1 MINKSHKRYNNKTL
15 LSQKGTLMKSLKLI
29 FISTLLITSNLY
41 SSEKIQPS
49 FDCSKAKTRVE
60 KLVCSDEDISRV
72 DRDMQKA
79 YDLMMGKYDLAY
91 MNEEAK
97 EEIKPY
103 LEKLKQSQIDWVKY
117 RDKYCNT
124 KKDEK
129 EFNSCVFSR
138 YVNRIQSIVPR
149 YDWRIGFSI
158 NDKNSTNDLCY
169 NYFTQKFW
177 MDSPKP
183 VNKDNPPYGEDKEF
197 YEKFL
202 IDALDEDVAKRELN
216 TTKNYYYTKL
226 DFAPVGS
233 FIMCVGIGGEEKD
246 IYDLRSKTYKPYCRQ
261 SSLQFSD
268 FLDGEYIRPGKKPES
283 GLKFKEVEETKEEF
297 KKRGLDY
304 FVKENYAD
312 FATEVYKKTIKNDIG
327 GFSNRIY
334 ATDKS
339 YDANILSD
347 GIVRILYASNLHG
360 KERKDKFGEYIDSS
374 NFPNVLT
381 FMVAD
386 KFFFRVYAAEGS
398 GNRLVCRMPIQSRF
412 KDRNDTKL
420 IREYLN
426 QFKEF

>member
-1 MINKSHKRYNNKTL
+1 MINKSHKRYNNKIL

-138 YVNRIQSIVPR
+138 YVYRIESIVPS
-149 YDWRIGFSI
+149 YDWRTGFSI

-202 IDALDEDVAKRELN
+202 INALDDDVAKRELN
-216 TTKNYYYTKL
+216 TTKNYYYTQL
-226 DFAPVGS
+226 DGAPVGS
-233 FIMCVGIGGEEKD
+233 NIMCVGIGGEEKE
-246 IYDLRSKTYKPYCRQ
+246 IYDLRSKTYKPYCTN
-261 SSLQFSD
+261 SSMQFED
-268 FLDGEYIRPGKKPES
+268 FLNGEYIKPGKKPES

-304 FVKENYAD
+304 EKDDNFS
-312 FATEVYKKTIKNDIG
+312 TEVYKKVMKNG
-327 GFSNRIY
+327 FGRFSNAIY
-334 ATDKS
+334 NTNDKS

-347 GIVRILYASNLHG
+347 GMVRILYASNLEWEKS
-360 KERKDKFGEYIDSS
+360 KEKFGVYKYSNGYSDSPA
-374 NFPNVLT
+374 FI
-381 FMVAD
+381 VAD
-386 KFFFRVYAAEGS
+386 KFFFRVYMS
-398 GNRLVCRMPIQSRF
+398 KYGNYLVCRMPIQSRF

>member
-1 MINKSHKRYNNKTL
+1 
-15 LSQKGTLMKSLKLI
+15 MKK
-29 FISTLLITSNLY
+29 FIVISILLITSNLY

-60 KLVCSDEDISRV
+60 KLICSDEDISRV

-103 LEKLKQSQIDWVKY
+103 LKKLKQSQIDWVKD
-117 RDKYCNT
+117 RDACSS
-124 KKDEK
+124 KKDKK
-129 EFNSCVFSR
+129 EFRSCVFSR
-138 YVNRIQSIVPR
+138 YINRIESIVPS
-149 YDWRIGFSI
+149 YDWRTGFSI

-202 IDALDEDVAKRELN
+202 IDALDDDVAKRELN
-216 TTKNYYYTKL
+216 TTKNYYYTQL
-226 DFAPVGS
+226 DGAPVGS
-233 FIMCVGIGGEEKD
+233 NIMCVGIGGEEKE
-246 IYDLRSKTYKPYCRQ
+246 IYDLRSKTYKPYCTN
-261 SSLQFSD
+261 SSMQFED
-268 FLDGEYIRPGKKPES
+268 FLNGEYIKPGKKPES

-304 FVKENYAD
+304 EKDDNFS
-312 FATEVYKKTIKNDIG
+312 TEVYKKVMKNG
-327 GFSNRIY
+327 FGRFSNAIY
-334 ATDKS
+334 NTNDKS

-347 GIVRILYASNLHG
+347 GMVRILYASNLEWEKS
-360 KERKDKFGEYIDSS
+360 KEKFGVYKYSNGYSDSPA
-374 NFPNVLT
+374 FI
-381 FMVAD
+381 VAD
-386 KFFFRVYAAEGS
+386 KFFFRVYMS
-398 GNRLVCRMPIQSRF
+398 KYGNYLVCRMPIQSRF

-420 IREYLN
+420 IREYLD

>member
-1 MINKSHKRYNNKTL
+1 
-15 LSQKGTLMKSLKLI
+15 MKNLKLI
-29 FISTLLITSNLY
+29 FISALLITSNLY
-41 SSEKIQPS
+41 SNDRIQPS

-60 KLVCSDEDISRV
+60 KLVCSDEVLSIL

-103 LEKLKQSQIDWVKY
+103 LEKLKQSQIDWVKD
-117 RDKYCNT
+117 RDACSS
-124 KKDEK
+124 KKDKK
-129 EFNSCVFSR
+129 EFRSCVFSR
-138 YVNRIQSIVPR
+138 YINRIQSIVPS
-149 YDWRIGFSI
+149 YDWRTGFSI

-202 IDALDEDVAKRELN
+202 IDALDDVAKRELN

-233 FIMCVGIGGEEKD
+233 FIMCVGIGGEGKD
-246 IYDLRSKTYKPYCRQ
+246 IYDLRSKTYKPYCTN
-261 SSLQFSD
+261 SSMRFDD
-268 FLDGEYIRPGKKPES
+268 FLYGYSTIDSKNP
-283 GLKFKEVEETKEEF
+283 KFKEVEETKAEF

-304 FVKENYAD
+304 EKDDNFP
-312 FATEVYKKTIKNDIG
+312 TEVYKKAIKSG
-327 GFSNRIY
+327 RSSFSNKIY
-334 ATDKS
+334 STIEY

-347 GIVRILYASNLHG
+347 GMVRILYASNSG
-360 KERKDKFGEYIDSS
+360 AEVKDKFGEYIDTNNYSTTPS
-374 NFPNVLT
+374 LII
-381 FMVAD
+381 AD
-386 KFFFRVYAAEGS
+386 KFFFRVFAGKYA
-398 GNRLVCRMPIQSRF
+398 NNLICRMPIQSRF

-420 IREYLN
+420 IREYLD

>member
-1 MINKSHKRYNNKTL
+1 
-15 LSQKGTLMKSLKLI
+15 MKNLKLI

-103 LEKLKQSQIDWVKY
+103 LKKLKQSQIDWVKY

-138 YVNRIQSIVPR
+138 YVNRIQSIVPS
-149 YDWRIGFSI
+149 YDWRTGFSI

-183 VNKDNPPYGEDKEF
+183 VNKDNPSYGEDKEF

-246 IYDLRSKTYKPYCRQ
+246 IYDLRSKIYKPYCTN
-261 SSLQFSD
+261 SSMRFDD
-268 FLDGEYIRPGKKPES
+268 FLYGYSTIDSKNP
-283 GLKFKEVEETKEEF
+283 KFKEVEETKAEF

-304 FVKENYAD
+304 EKDDNFP
-312 FATEVYKKTIKNDIG
+312 TEVYKKAIKSG
-327 GFSNRIY
+327 RSSFSNKIY
-334 ATDKS
+334 STIEY

-347 GIVRILYASNLHG
+347 GMVRILYASNSG
-360 KERKDKFGEYIDSS
+360 AEVKDKFGEYIDTNNYSTTPS
-374 NFPNVLT
+374 LII
-381 FMVAD
+381 AD
-386 KFFFRVYAAEGS
+386 KFFFRVFAGKYA
-398 GNRLVCRMPIQSRF
+398 NNLICRMPIQSRF

>member
-1 MINKSHKRYNNKTL
+1 
-15 LSQKGTLMKSLKLI
+15 MKYLKLI
-29 FISTLLITSNLY
+29 VITTLLITSNLY

-60 KLVCSDEDISRV
+60 KLVCSDEVLSIL

-103 LEKLKQSQIDWVKY
+103 LEKLKQSQIDWVKD
-117 RDKYCNT
+117 RDACSS
-124 KKDEK
+124 KKDKK
-129 EFNSCVFSR
+129 EFRSCVFSR
-138 YVNRIQSIVPR
+138 YINRIQSIVPS
-149 YDWRIGFSI
+149 YDWRTGFSI

-202 IDALDEDVAKRELN
+202 IDALDDVAKRELN

-233 FIMCVGIGGEEKD
+233 FIMCVGIGGEGKD
-246 IYDLRSKTYKPYCRQ
+246 IYDLRSKTYKPYCTN
-261 SSLQFSD
+261 SSMRFDD
-268 FLDGEYIRPGKKPES
+268 FLYGYSTIDSKNP
-283 GLKFKEVEETKEEF
+283 KFKEVEETKAEF

-304 FVKENYAD
+304 EKDDNFP
-312 FATEVYKKTIKNDIG
+312 TEVYKKAIKSG
-327 GFSNRIY
+327 RSSFSNKIY
-334 ATDKS
+334 STIEY

-347 GIVRILYASNLHG
+347 GMVRILYASNSG
-360 KERKDKFGEYIDSS
+360 AEVKDKFGEYIDTNNYSTTPS
-374 NFPNVLT
+374 LII
-381 FMVAD
+381 AD
-386 KFFFRVYAAEGS
+386 KFFFRVFAGKYA
-398 GNRLVCRMPIQSRF
+398 NNLICRMPIQSRF

>member
-1 MINKSHKRYNNKTL
+1 
-15 LSQKGTLMKSLKLI
+15 MKK
-29 FISTLLITSNLY
+29 FIVISILLITSNLY

-103 LEKLKQSQIDWVKY
+103 LEKLKQSQIDWVKH
-117 RDKYCNT
+117 RDRYCNT
-124 KKDEK
+124 EKDK
-129 EFNSCVFSR
+129 EEFRRCVLNE
-138 YVNRIQSIVPR
+138 YYNRIQSVVPSYNR
-149 YDWRIGFSI
+149 RTGFSI

-202 IDALDEDVAKRELN
+202 INALDDDVAKRELN
-216 TTKNYYYTKL
+216 TTKNYYYTQL
-226 DFAPVGS
+226 DGAPVGS
-233 FIMCVGIGGEEKD
+233 YIMCVGIGGEEKD
-246 IYDLRSKTYKPYCRQ
+246 IYDLRSKTYKPYCRGT
-261 SSLQFSD
+261 SMQFED
-268 FLDGEYIRPGKKPES
+268 FLNGDYIRAGQKPES

-304 FVKENYAD
+304 EKDDNFS
-312 FATEVYKKTIKNDIG
+312 TEVYKKAIKNDADS
-327 GFSNRIY
+327 FSNAIY
-334 ATDKS
+334 STDKS
-339 YDANILSD
+339 YDANMLSD
-347 GIVRILYASNLHG
+347 GMVRILYASNLG
-360 KERKDKFGEYIDSS
+360 WKKSKEKFGEHFLSS
-374 NFPNVLT
+374 KSSDWPILI
-381 FMVAD
+381 VAD
-386 KFFFRVYAAEGS
+386 KFFFRVFTGEYA
-398 GNRLVCRMPIQSRF
+398 NNLICRMPIQSRF

>member
-1 MINKSHKRYNNKTL
+1 
-15 LSQKGTLMKSLKLI
+15 MKN
-29 FISTLLITSNLY
+29 FIVISILLITSNLY

-60 KLVCSDEDISRV
+60 KLVCSDEVLSIL

-103 LEKLKQSQIDWVKY
+103 LKKLKQSQIDWVKY

-138 YVNRIQSIVPR
+138 YINRIESIVPS
-149 YDWRIGFSI
+149 YNWRIGFSI

-202 IDALDEDVAKRELN
+202 IDALDDVAKRELN

-233 FIMCVGIGGEEKD
+233 FIMCVGIGGEGKD
-246 IYDLRSKTYKPYCRQ
+246 IYDLRSKTYKPYCTN
-261 SSLQFSD
+261 SSMRFDD
-268 FLDGEYIRPGKKPES
+268 FLYGYSTIDSKNP
-283 GLKFKEVEETKEEF
+283 KFKEVEETKAEF

-304 FVKENYAD
+304 EKDDNFP
-312 FATEVYKKTIKNDIG
+312 TEVYKKAIKSG
-327 GFSNRIY
+327 RSSFSNKIY
-334 ATDKS
+334 STIEY

-347 GIVRILYASNLHG
+347 GMVRILYASNSG
-360 KERKDKFGEYIDSS
+360 AEVKDKFGEYIDTNNYSTTPS
-374 NFPNVLT
+374 LII
-381 FMVAD
+381 AD
-386 KFFFRVYAAEGS
+386 KFFFRVFAGKYA
-398 GNRLVCRMPIQSRF
+398 NNLICRMPIQSRF
-412 KDRNDTKL
+412 KDRNDTRL

>member
-1 MINKSHKRYNNKTL
+1 MKKIIVISLLLFTSH
-15 LSQKGTLMKSLKLI
+15 
-29 FISTLLITSNLY
+29 LY
-41 SSEKIQPS
+41 SNDRIQPS

-60 KLVCSDEDISRV
+60 KLVCSDEVLSIL

-103 LEKLKQSQIDWVKY
+103 LEKLKQSQIDWVKD
-117 RDKYCNT
+117 RDACSS
-124 KKDEK
+124 KKDKK
-129 EFNSCVFSR
+129 EFRSCVFSR
-138 YVNRIQSIVPR
+138 YINRIQSIVPS
-149 YDWRIGFSI
+149 YDWRTGFSI

-202 IDALDEDVAKRELN
+202 IDALDDVAKRELN

-233 FIMCVGIGGEEKD
+233 FIMCVGIGGEGKD
-246 IYDLRSKTYKPYCRQ
+246 IYDLRSKTYKPYCTN
-261 SSLQFSD
+261 SSMRFDD
-268 FLDGEYIRPGKKPES
+268 FLYGYSTIDSKNP
-283 GLKFKEVEETKEEF
+283 KFKEVEETKAEF

-304 FVKENYAD
+304 EKDDNFP
-312 FATEVYKKTIKNDIG
+312 TEVYKKAIKSG
-327 GFSNRIY
+327 RSSFSNKIY
-334 ATDKS
+334 STIEY

-347 GIVRILYASNLHG
+347 GMVRILYASNSG
-360 KERKDKFGEYIDSS
+360 AEVKDKFGEYIDTNNYSTTPS
-374 NFPNVLT
+374 LII
-381 FMVAD
+381 AD
-386 KFFFRVYAAEGS
+386 KFFFRVFAGKYA
-398 GNRLVCRMPIQSRF
+398 NNLICRMPIQSRF
-412 KDRNDTKL
+412 KDRNDTRL
-420 IREYLN
+420 IRGYLN

>member
-1 MINKSHKRYNNKTL
+1 
-15 LSQKGTLMKSLKLI
+15 MKNLKLI

-60 KLVCSDEDISRV
+60 KLICSDEDISRV

-138 YVNRIQSIVPR
+138 YVYRIQSIVPS
-149 YDWRIGFSI
+149 YDWRTGFSI

-216 TTKNYYYTKL
+216 TTTNYYYTKL

-246 IYDLRSKTYKPYCRQ
+246 IYDLRSKTYKPYCTK
-261 SSLQFSD
+261 SGIQFSD
-268 FLDGEYIRPGKKPES
+268 FLDGDYIGPGQKPVS

-304 FVKENYAD
+304 KKYDIFS
-312 FATEVYKKTIKNDIG
+312 TEVYKKTIKNDTG
-327 GFSNRIY
+327 GFRNEIY
-334 ATDKS
+334 STDKS

-347 GIVRILYASNLHG
+347 GMVRILYASNL
-360 KERKDKFGEYIDSS
+360 EWDKSEEKLGRYTHPDGYSS
-374 NFPNVLT
+374 SPT
-381 FMVAD
+381 SIVAD
-386 KFFFRVYAAEGS
+386 KFFFRVFTGKHA
-398 GNRLVCRMPIQSRF
+398 NNLICRMPIQSRF

-420 IREYLN
+420 IREYLD

>member
-1 MINKSHKRYNNKTL
+1 
-15 LSQKGTLMKSLKLI
+15 MKN
-29 FISTLLITSNLY
+29 FIVISILLITSNLY

-60 KLVCSDEDISRV
+60 KLVCSDEVLSIL

-103 LEKLKQSQIDWVKY
+103 LEKLKQSQIEWVKH
-117 RDKYCNT
+117 RDKRCNSE
-124 KKDEK
+124 KDK
-129 EFNSCVFSR
+129 EEFRRCVLNE
-138 YVNRIQSIVPR
+138 YYDRIQSVVPSYNR
-149 YDWRIGFSI
+149 RTGFFI

-202 IDALDEDVAKRELN
+202 IEALGKDIAERELN

-233 FIMCVGIGGEEKD
+233 FIMCVDIGGEEKD
-246 IYDLRSKTYKPYCRQ
+246 IYDLRSKTYKPYCTN
-261 SSLQFSD
+261 SGIQFSD
-268 FLDGEYIRPGKKPES
+268 FLDGDYITHGQKPES

-304 FVKENYAD
+304 EKDDSFS
-312 FATEVYKKTIKNDIG
+312 TEVYKKTIKNDRG
-327 GFSNRIY
+327 GFSNAIY
-334 ATDKS
+334 SRDKS

-347 GIVRILYASNLHG
+347 GMVRILYASNLEWDKS
-360 KERKDKFGEYIDSS
+360 KEKFGEHFLSS
-374 NFPNVLT
+374 KSSDWPILI
-381 FMVAD
+381 VAD
-386 KFFFRVYAAEGS
+386 KFFFRVFAGEYA
-398 GNRLVCRMPIQSRF
+398 NNLICRMPIQSRF
-412 KDRNDTKL
+412 KDRNDSKL
-420 IREYLN
+420 IREYLE

>member
-1 MINKSHKRYNNKTL
+1 
-15 LSQKGTLMKSLKLI
+15 MKNLKLI

-60 KLVCSDEDISRV
+60 KLVCSDEVLSTL

-103 LEKLKQSQIDWVKY
+103 LEKLKQSQIKWTKD
-117 RDKYCNT
+117 RDACSS
-124 KKDEK
+124 KKDKK
-129 EFNSCVFSR
+129 EFRSCVFSS
-138 YVNRIQSIVPR
+138 YDNRLSIIISD
-149 YDWRIGFSI
+149 YDVKTGFSI

-202 IDALDEDVAKRELN
+202 INALGKDIAKRELN

-233 FIMCVGIGGEEKD
+233 FIMCVGIGGEEKE
-246 IYDLRSKTYKPYCRQ
+246 IYDLRSKTYKPYCTR
-261 SSLQFSD
+261 SSMRFDD
-268 FLDGEYIRPGKKPES
+268 FLYGYSTIDSKNP
-283 GLKFKEVEETKEEF
+283 KFKEVEDTKEEF

-304 FVKENYAD
+304 EKDEN
-312 FATEVYKKTIKNDIG
+312 FPTEVYKKVIKNDTY
-327 GFSNRIY
+327 GFSSAIY
-334 ATDKS
+334 GIDKS

-347 GIVRILYASNLHG
+347 GMVRILYASSLG
-360 KERKDKFGEYIDSS
+360 VDVKDKFGDYVDTNNYSTTPSLII
-374 NFPNVLT
+374 
-381 FMVAD
+381 AD
-386 KFFFRVYAAEGS
+386 KFFFRVFAGGH
-398 GNRLVCRMPIQSRF
+398 GNKLICRMPIQSRF

-420 IREYLN
+420 IREYLD

>member
-1 MINKSHKRYNNKTL
+1 
-15 LSQKGTLMKSLKLI
+15 MKSLKLI
-29 FISTLLITSNLY
+29 VISTLLITSNLY

-60 KLVCSDEDISRV
+60 KLICSDEDISRV

-138 YVNRIQSIVPR
+138 YVYRIESIVPS
-149 YDWRIGFSI
+149 YDWRTGFSI

-202 IDALDEDVAKRELN
+202 IDALDDDVAKRELN
-216 TTKNYYYTKL
+216 TTKNYYYTQL
-226 DFAPVGS
+226 DGAPVGS
-233 FIMCVGIGGEEKD
+233 NIMCVGIGGEEKE
-246 IYDLRSKTYKPYCRQ
+246 IYDLRSKTYKPYCTN
-261 SSLQFSD
+261 SSMQFED
-268 FLDGEYIRPGKKPES
+268 FLNGEYIKPGKKPES

-304 FVKENYAD
+304 EKDDNFS
-312 FATEVYKKTIKNDIG
+312 TEVYKKVMKNG
-327 GFSNRIY
+327 FGRFSNAIY
-334 ATDKS
+334 NTNDKS

-347 GIVRILYASNLHG
+347 GMVRILYASNLEWEKS
-360 KERKDKFGEYIDSS
+360 KEKFGVYKYSNGYSDSPA
-374 NFPNVLT
+374 FI
-381 FMVAD
+381 VAD
-386 KFFFRVYAAEGS
+386 KFFFRVYMS
-398 GNRLVCRMPIQSRF
+398 KYGNYLVCRMPIQSRF

>member
-1 MINKSHKRYNNKTL
+1 
-15 LSQKGTLMKSLKLI
+15 MKK
-29 FISTLLITSNLY
+29 FIVISILLITSNLY

-60 KLVCSDEDISRV
+60 KLVCSDEVLSIL

-103 LEKLKQSQIDWVKY
+103 LEKLKQSQIDWVKD
-117 RDKYCNT
+117 RDACSS
-124 KKDEK
+124 KKDKK
-129 EFNSCVFSR
+129 EFRSCVFSR
-138 YVNRIQSIVPR
+138 YINRIQSIVPS
-149 YDWRIGFSI
+149 YDWRTGFSI

-216 TTKNYYYTKL
+216 TTTNYYYTKL

-233 FIMCVGIGGEEKD
+233 FIMCVGIGGEGKD
-246 IYDLRSKTYKPYCRQ
+246 IYDLRSKTYKPYCTN
-261 SSLQFSD
+261 SSMRFDD
-268 FLDGEYIRPGKKPES
+268 FLYGYSTIDSKNP
-283 GLKFKEVEETKEEF
+283 KFKEVEETKAEF

-304 FVKENYAD
+304 EKDDNFP
-312 FATEVYKKTIKNDIG
+312 TEVYKKAIKSG
-327 GFSNRIY
+327 RSSFSNKIY
-334 ATDKS
+334 STIEY

-347 GIVRILYASNLHG
+347 GMVRILYASNSG
-360 KERKDKFGEYIDSS
+360 AEVKDKFGEYIDTNNYSTTPS
-374 NFPNVLT
+374 LII
-381 FMVAD
+381 AD
-386 KFFFRVYAAEGS
+386 KFFFRVFAGKYA
-398 GNRLVCRMPIQSRF
+398 NNLICRMPIQSRF
-412 KDRNDTKL
+412 KDRNDTRL

>member
-1 MINKSHKRYNNKTL
+1 
-15 LSQKGTLMKSLKLI
+15 MKNLKLI
-29 FISTLLITSNLY
+29 VITTLLITSNLY

-60 KLVCSDEDISRV
+60 KLVCSDEVLSTL

-117 RDKYCNT
+117 RDKRCNAE
-124 KKDEK
+124 KDK
-129 EFNSCVFSR
+129 EEFRRCVLNE
-138 YVNRIQSIVPR
+138 YYDRIQSVVPSYNR
-149 YDWRIGFSI
+149 RIGFSI

-216 TTKNYYYTKL
+216 TTTNYYYTKL

-246 IYDLRSKTYKPYCRQ
+246 IYDLRSKTYKPYCTK
-261 SSLQFSD
+261 SGIQFSD

-304 FVKENYAD
+304 KKYDIFS
-312 FATEVYKKTIKNDIG
+312 TEVYKKTIKNDTG
-327 GFSNRIY
+327 GFRNEIY
-334 ATDKS
+334 STDKS

-347 GIVRILYASNLHG
+347 GMVRILYASNL
-360 KERKDKFGEYIDSS
+360 EWDKSEEKLGRYTHPDGYSS
-374 NFPNVLT
+374 SPT
-381 FMVAD
+381 FIVAD
-386 KFFFRVYAAEGS
+386 KFFFRVFTGKHA
-398 GNRLVCRMPIQSRF
+398 NNLICRMPIQSRF

-420 IREYLN
+420 IREYLD

>member
-15 LSQKGTLMKSLKLI
+15 LSAKGTLMKSLKLI
-29 FISTLLITSNLY
+29 VISILLITSNLY

-60 KLVCSDEDISRV
+60 KLVCSDEVLSTL

-103 LEKLKQSQIDWVKY
+103 LEKLKQSQIDWVKH
-117 RDKYCNT
+117 RDRYCNT
-124 KKDEK
+124 EKDK
-129 EFNSCVFSR
+129 EEFRRCVLNE
-138 YVNRIQSIVPR
+138 YYNRIQSVVPSYNR
-149 YDWRIGFSI
+149 RTGFSI

-202 IDALDEDVAKRELN
+202 INALDDDVAKRELN
-216 TTKNYYYTKL
+216 TTKNYYYTQL
-226 DFAPVGS
+226 DGAPVGS
-233 FIMCVGIGGEEKD
+233 YIMCVGIGGEEKD
-246 IYDLRSKTYKPYCRQ
+246 IYDLRSKTYKPYCRGT
-261 SSLQFSD
+261 SMQFED
-268 FLDGEYIRPGKKPES
+268 FLNGDYIRAGQKPES

-304 FVKENYAD
+304 EKDDNFS
-312 FATEVYKKTIKNDIG
+312 TEVYKKAIKNDADS
-327 GFSNRIY
+327 FSNAIY
-334 ATDKS
+334 STDKS
-339 YDANILSD
+339 YDANMLSD
-347 GIVRILYASNLHG
+347 GMVRILYASNLG
-360 KERKDKFGEYIDSS
+360 WKKSKEKFGEHFLSS
-374 NFPNVLT
+374 KSSDWPILI
-381 FMVAD
+381 VAD
-386 KFFFRVYAAEGS
+386 KFFFRVFTGEYA
-398 GNRLVCRMPIQSRF
+398 NNLICRMPIQSRF

>member
-1 MINKSHKRYNNKTL
+1 
-15 LSQKGTLMKSLKLI
+15 MKNLKLI
-29 FISTLLITSNLY
+29 VISILLITSNLY

-60 KLVCSDEDISRV
+60 KLVCSDEVLSIL

-138 YVNRIQSIVPR
+138 YVYRIESIVPS
-149 YDWRIGFSI
+149 YDWRTGFSI

-202 IDALDEDVAKRELN
+202 INALGKDIAERELN
-216 TTKNYYYTKL
+216 TTKNYYYTQL
-226 DFAPVGS
+226 DGAPVGS
-233 FIMCVGIGGEEKD
+233 YIMCVGIGGEEKD
-246 IYDLRSKTYKPYCRQ
+246 IYDLRSKTYKPYCVT
-261 SSLQFSD
+261 LNGQFED
-268 FLDGEYIRPGKKPES
+268 FLNGDYIRDGQKLKF
-283 GLKFKEVEETKEEF
+283 GLKFKEIEETEEEF
-297 KKRGLDY
+297 KRRGLDY
-304 FVKENYAD
+304 EKDDSFS
-312 FATEVYKKTIKNDIG
+312 TEVYKKTIKNDTDD
-327 GFSNRIY
+327 FSSVIY
-334 ATDKS
+334 STDKS

-347 GIVRILYASNLHG
+347 GMVRILYASNLG
-360 KERKDKFGEYIDSS
+360 WEKSKEKFGEHFLSS
-374 NFPNVLT
+374 NSSDWPILI
-381 FMVAD
+381 VAD
-386 KFFFRVYAAEGS
+386 KFFFRVFTGEYA
-398 GNRLVCRMPIQSRF
+398 NNLICRMPIQSRF

-420 IREYLN
+420 IREYLD

>member
-1 MINKSHKRYNNKTL
+1 
-15 LSQKGTLMKSLKLI
+15 MKSLKLI
-29 FISTLLITSNLY
+29 VISALLITSNLY

-60 KLVCSDEDISRV
+60 KLVCSDEVLSTL

-103 LEKLKQSQIDWVKY
+103 LEKLKQSQIEWVKH
-117 RDKYCNT
+117 RDRYCNT
-124 KKDEK
+124 EKDK
-129 EFNSCVFSR
+129 EEFRRCVLNE
-138 YVNRIQSIVPR
+138 YYNRIQSVVPT
-149 YDWRIGFSI
+149 YNVRIGFSI

-202 IDALDEDVAKRELN
+202 IDALGKDIAERELN
-216 TTKNYYYTKL
+216 TTTNYYYTKL

-233 FIMCVGIGGEEKD
+233 YIMCVGIGGEEKE
-246 IYDLRSKTYKPYCRQ
+246 IYDLRSKTYKPYCVT
-261 SSLQFSD
+261 LNGQFED
-268 FLDGEYIRPGKKPES
+268 FLNGDYIRDGQKLKF
-283 GLKFKEVEETKEEF
+283 GLKFKEIEETEEEF
-297 KKRGLDY
+297 KRRGLDY
-304 FVKENYAD
+304 EKDDSFS
-312 FATEVYKKTIKNDIG
+312 TEVFKKTIKNDTDD
-327 GFSNRIY
+327 FSSVIY
-334 ATDKS
+334 STDKS

-347 GIVRILYASNLHG
+347 GMVRILYASNLHG
-360 KERKDKFGEYIDSS
+360 KERKDKFGRYTYPDGYSS
-374 NFPNVLT
+374 SPAFI
-381 FMVAD
+381 VAD
-386 KFFFRVYAAEGS
+386 KFFFRVYMEKY
-398 GNRLVCRMPIQSRF
+398 GNYLVCRMPIQSRF
-412 KDRNDTKL
+412 KDRNDSKL
-420 IREYLN
+420 IREYLE

>member
-1 MINKSHKRYNNKTL
+1 
-15 LSQKGTLMKSLKLI
+15 MKSLKLI
-29 FISTLLITSNLY
+29 VISALLITSNLY

-60 KLVCSDEDISRV
+60 KLVCSDEVLSTL

-103 LEKLKQSQIDWVKY
+103 LEKLKQSQIEWVKH
-117 RDKYCNT
+117 RDRYCNT
-124 KKDEK
+124 EKDK
-129 EFNSCVFSR
+129 EEFRRCVLNE
-138 YVNRIQSIVPR
+138 YYNRIQSVVPT
-149 YDWRIGFSI
+149 YNVRIGFSI

-202 IDALDEDVAKRELN
+202 IDALGKDIAERELN
-216 TTKNYYYTKL
+216 TTTNYYYTKL

-233 FIMCVGIGGEEKD
+233 YIMCVGIGGEEKE
-246 IYDLRSKTYKPYCRQ
+246 IYDLRSKTYKPYCVT
-261 SSLQFSD
+261 LNGQFED
-268 FLDGEYIRPGKKPES
+268 FLNGDYIRDGQKLKF
-283 GLKFKEVEETKEEF
+283 GLKFKEIEEIEEEF
-297 KKRGLDY
+297 KRRGLDY
-304 FVKENYAD
+304 EKDDSFS
-312 FATEVYKKTIKNDIG
+312 TEVYKKTIKNDTDD
-327 GFSNRIY
+327 FSSVIY
-334 ATDKS
+334 STDKS

-347 GIVRILYASNLHG
+347 GMVRILYASNLHG
-360 KERKDKFGEYIDSS
+360 KERKDKFGRYTYPDGYSS
-374 NFPNVLT
+374 SPAFI
-381 FMVAD
+381 VAD
-386 KFFFRVYAAEGS
+386 KFFFRVYMEKY
-398 GNRLVCRMPIQSRF
+398 GNYLVCRMPIQSRF
-412 KDRNDTKL
+412 KDRNDSKL
-420 IREYLN
+420 IREYLE

>member
-1 MINKSHKRYNNKTL
+1 MSI
-15 LSQKGTLMKSLKLI
+15 
-29 FISTLLITSNLY
+29 LLITSNLY

-60 KLVCSDEDISRV
+60 KLVCSDEVLSTL

-103 LEKLKQSQIDWVKY
+103 LEKLKQSQIDWVKH
-117 RDKYCNT
+117 RDRYCNT
-124 KKDEK
+124 EKDK
-129 EFNSCVFSR
+129 EEFRRCVLNE
-138 YVNRIQSIVPR
+138 YYNRIQSVVPSYNR
-149 YDWRIGFSI
+149 RTGFSI

-202 IDALDEDVAKRELN
+202 INALGKDIAERELN
-216 TTKNYYYTKL
+216 ATTNYYYTQL
-226 DFAPVGS
+226 DGAPVGS
-233 FIMCVGIGGEEKD
+233 YIMCVGIGGEEKD
-246 IYDLRSKTYKPYCRQ
+246 IYNLRSKTYKPYCRDT
-261 SSLQFSD
+261 SMQFED
-268 FLDGEYIRPGKKPES
+268 FLNGDYIRYGQKPQF

-297 KKRGLDY
+297 KRRGLDY
-304 FVKENYAD
+304 KKDDNFS
-312 FATEVYKKTIKNDIG
+312 TEVYKKAIKNDADS
-327 GFSNRIY
+327 FSNAIY
-334 ATDKS
+334 STDKS

-347 GIVRILYASNLHG
+347 GMVRILYASNLEWE
-360 KERKDKFGEYIDSS
+360 KSKDKFGVYIDSS
-374 NFPNVLT
+374 NFSNVLT

-420 IREYLN
+420 IREYLD

>member
-1 MINKSHKRYNNKTL
+1 
-15 LSQKGTLMKSLKLI
+15 MKNLKLI
-29 FISTLLITSNLY
+29 FISALLITSNLY

-60 KLVCSDEDISRV
+60 KLVCSDEVLSTL

-103 LEKLKQSQIDWVKY
+103 LEKLKQSQIDWVKD
-117 RDKYCNT
+117 RDACSS
-124 KKDEK
+124 KKDKK
-129 EFNSCVFSR
+129 EFRSCVFSR
-138 YVNRIQSIVPR
+138 YINRIQSIVPS
-149 YDWRIGFSI
+149 YDWRTGFSI

-202 IDALDEDVAKRELN
+202 IDALDDVAKRELN

-233 FIMCVGIGGEEKD
+233 FIMCVGIGGEGKD
-246 IYDLRSKTYKPYCRQ
+246 IYDLRSKTYKPYCTN
-261 SSLQFSD
+261 SSMRFDD
-268 FLDGEYIRPGKKPES
+268 FLYGYSTIDSKNP
-283 GLKFKEVEETKEEF
+283 KFKEVEETKAEF

-304 FVKENYAD
+304 EKDDNFP
-312 FATEVYKKTIKNDIG
+312 TEVYKKAIKSG
-327 GFSNRIY
+327 RSSFSNKIY
-334 ATDKS
+334 STIEY

-347 GIVRILYASNLHG
+347 GMVRILYASNSG
-360 KERKDKFGEYIDSS
+360 AEVKDKFGEYIDTNNYSTTPS
-374 NFPNVLT
+374 LII
-381 FMVAD
+381 AD
-386 KFFFRVYAAEGS
+386 KFFFRVFAGKYA
-398 GNRLVCRMPIQSRF
+398 NNLICRMPIQSRF
-412 KDRNDTKL
+412 KDRNDTRL

>member
-1 MINKSHKRYNNKTL
+1 
-15 LSQKGTLMKSLKLI
+15 MKN
-29 FISTLLITSNLY
+29 FIVISILLITSNLY

-60 KLVCSDEDISRV
+60 KLVCSDEVLSIL

-103 LEKLKQSQIDWVKY
+103 LEKLKQSQIDWVKD
-117 RDKYCNT
+117 RDACSS
-124 KKDEK
+124 KKDKK
-129 EFNSCVFSR
+129 EFRSCVFSR
-138 YVNRIQSIVPR
+138 YINRIQSIVPS
-149 YDWRIGFSI
+149 YDWRTGFSI

-183 VNKDNPPYGEDKEF
+183 VNKDNPPYGEDREF

-202 IDALDEDVAKRELN
+202 INALGKDIAERELN
-216 TTKNYYYTKL
+216 TTKNYYYTQL
-226 DFAPVGS
+226 DGAPVGS

-246 IYDLRSKTYKPYCRQ
+246 IYDLRSKTYKPYCTN
-261 SSLQFSD
+261 SSMRFDD
-268 FLDGEYIRPGKKPES
+268 FLYGYSTIDSKNP
-283 GLKFKEVEETKEEF
+283 KFKEVEETKAEF

-304 FVKENYAD
+304 EKDDNFP
-312 FATEVYKKTIKNDIG
+312 TEVYKKAIKSG
-327 GFSNRIY
+327 RSSFSNKIY
-334 ATDKS
+334 STIEY

-347 GIVRILYASNLHG
+347 GMVRILYASNSG
-360 KERKDKFGEYIDSS
+360 AEVKDKFGEYIDTNNYSTTPS
-374 NFPNVLT
+374 LII
-381 FMVAD
+381 AD
-386 KFFFRVYAAEGS
+386 KFFFRVFKGGGYT
-398 GNRLVCRMPIQSRF
+398 NNLICRMPIQSRF

-420 IREYLN
+420 IREYLD

>member
-1 MINKSHKRYNNKTL
+1 
-15 LSQKGTLMKSLKLI
+15 MKK
-29 FISTLLITSNLY
+29 FIVISILLITSNLY

-60 KLVCSDEDISRV
+60 KLICSDEDISRV

-103 LEKLKQSQIDWVKY
+103 LEKLKQSQIEWVKH
-117 RDKYCNT
+117 RDRYCNT
-124 KKDEK
+124 EKDK
-129 EFNSCVFSR
+129 EEFRRCVLNE
-138 YVNRIQSIVPR
+138 YYNRIQSVVPT
-149 YDWRIGFSI
+149 YNVRIGFSI

-202 IDALDEDVAKRELN
+202 IDALDNDDIVKRELN
-216 TTKNYYYTKL
+216 ATKNYYYIQL
-226 DFAPVGS
+226 DSAPVGS
-233 FIMCVGIGGEEKD
+233 YIMCVGIGGEEKD
-246 IYDLRSKTYKPYCRQ
+246 IYDLRSKTYKPYCVT
-261 SSLQFSD
+261 LNGQFED
-268 FLDGEYIRPGKKPES
+268 FLNGDYIRDGQKLKF
-283 GLKFKEVEETKEEF
+283 GLKFKEIEETEEEF
-297 KKRGLDY
+297 KRRGLDY
-304 FVKENYAD
+304 EKDDSFS
-312 FATEVYKKTIKNDIG
+312 TEVFKKTIKNDTDS
-327 GFSNRIY
+327 FSSVIY
-334 ATDKS
+334 STDKS

-347 GIVRILYASNLHG
+347 GMVRILYASNLEWDKS
-360 KERKDKFGEYIDSS
+360 KEKFGIYRYPDGYSDSPA
-374 NFPNVLT
+374 FI
-381 FMVAD
+381 VAD
-386 KFFFRVYAAEGS
+386 KFFFRVYMDKY
-398 GNRLVCRMPIQSRF
+398 GNYLVCRMPIQSRF

>member
-1 MINKSHKRYNNKTL
+1 
-15 LSQKGTLMKSLKLI
+15 MKNLKLI

-103 LEKLKQSQIDWVKY
+103 LEKLKQSQIDWVKH
-117 RDKYCNT
+117 RDRYCNT

-138 YVNRIQSIVPR
+138 YINRIQSIVPR
-149 YDWRIGFSI
+149 YDWRSGFSI
-158 NDKNSTNDLCY
+158 NDKNSINDLCY

-202 IDALDEDVAKRELN
+202 IDALDDDDIVKRELN
-216 TTKNYYYTKL
+216 ATKNYYYTKL
-226 DFAPVGS
+226 DSAPVGS
-233 FIMCVGIGGEEKD
+233 YIMCVGMGGEEKD
-246 IYDLRSKTYKPYCRQ
+246 IYDLRSKTYKPYCVT
-261 SSLQFSD
+261 LNGQFED
-268 FLDGEYIRPGKKPES
+268 FLNGDYIRDGQKLKF
-283 GLKFKEVEETKEEF
+283 GLKFKEIEETEEEF
-297 KKRGLDY
+297 KRRGLDY
-304 FVKENYAD
+304 KKDDSFS
-312 FATEVYKKTIKNDIG
+312 TEVFKKTIKNDTDS
-327 GFSNRIY
+327 FSSVIY
-334 ATDKS
+334 STDKS

-347 GIVRILYASNLHG
+347 GMVRILYASNLEWDKS
-360 KERKDKFGEYIDSS
+360 KEKFGVYIDSS
-374 NFPNVLT
+374 NFPNLVT
-381 FMVAD
+381 FIVAD
-386 KFFFRVYAAEGS
+386 NFFFRVYAVEGS

>member
-1 MINKSHKRYNNKTL
+1 MKKIIVISLLLFTSH
-15 LSQKGTLMKSLKLI
+15 
-29 FISTLLITSNLY
+29 LY
-41 SSEKIQPS
+41 SNDRIQPS

-60 KLVCSDEDISRV
+60 KLICSDEDISRV

-124 KKDEK
+124 KTDEK

-138 YVNRIQSIVPR
+138 YVYRIESIVPS
-149 YDWRIGFSI
+149 YDWRTGFSI

-202 IDALDEDVAKRELN
+202 INALDDDVAKRELN
-216 TTKNYYYTKL
+216 TTKNYYYTQL
-226 DFAPVGS
+226 DGAPVGS
-233 FIMCVGIGGEEKD
+233 NIMCVGIGGEEKE
-246 IYDLRSKTYKPYCRQ
+246 IYDLRSKTYKPYCTN
-261 SSLQFSD
+261 SSMQFED
-268 FLDGEYIRPGKKPES
+268 FLNGEYIKPGKKPES

-304 FVKENYAD
+304 EKDDNFS
-312 FATEVYKKTIKNDIG
+312 TEVYKKVMKNG
-327 GFSNRIY
+327 FGRFSNAIY
-334 ATDKS
+334 NTNDKS

-347 GIVRILYASNLHG
+347 GIVRILYASNLEWEKS
-360 KERKDKFGEYIDSS
+360 KEKFGVYKYSNGYSDSPA
-374 NFPNVLT
+374 FI
-381 FMVAD
+381 VAD
-386 KFFFRVYAAEGS
+386 KFFFRVYMS
-398 GNRLVCRMPIQSRF
+398 KYGNYLVCRMPIQSRF

>member
-1 MINKSHKRYNNKTL
+1 MKKIIVISLLLFTSH
-15 LSQKGTLMKSLKLI
+15 
-29 FISTLLITSNLY
+29 LY
-41 SSEKIQPS
+41 SNDRIQPS

-60 KLVCSDEDISRV
+60 KLICSDEDISRV

-138 YVNRIQSIVPR
+138 YVYRIESIVPS
-149 YDWRIGFSI
+149 YDWRTGFSI

-202 IDALDEDVAKRELN
+202 INALDDDVAKRELN
-216 TTKNYYYTKL
+216 TTKNYYYTQL
-226 DFAPVGS
+226 DGAPVGS
-233 FIMCVGIGGEEKD
+233 NIMCVGIGGEEKE
-246 IYDLRSKTYKPYCRQ
+246 IYDLRSKTYKPYCTN
-261 SSLQFSD
+261 SSMQFED
-268 FLDGEYIRPGKKPES
+268 FLNGEYIKPGKKPES

-304 FVKENYAD
+304 EKDDNFS
-312 FATEVYKKTIKNDIG
+312 TEVYKKVMKNG
-327 GFSNRIY
+327 FGRFSNAIY
-334 ATDKS
+334 NTNDKS

-347 GIVRILYASNLHG
+347 GMVRILYASNLEWEKS
-360 KERKDKFGEYIDSS
+360 KEKFGVYKYSNGYSDSPA
-374 NFPNVLT
+374 FI
-381 FMVAD
+381 VAD
-386 KFFFRVYAAEGS
+386 KFFFRVYMS
-398 GNRLVCRMPIQSRF
+398 KYGNYLVCRMPIQSRF

>member
-1 MINKSHKRYNNKTL
+1 
-15 LSQKGTLMKSLKLI
+15 MKN
-29 FISTLLITSNLY
+29 FIVISILLITSNLY

-60 KLVCSDEDISRV
+60 KLVCSDEVLSIL

-103 LEKLKQSQIDWVKY
+103 LEKLKQSQIDWVKD
-117 RDKYCNT
+117 RDACSS
-124 KKDEK
+124 KKDKK
-129 EFNSCVFSR
+129 EFRSCVFSR
-138 YVNRIQSIVPR
+138 YINRIQSIVPS
-149 YDWRIGFSI
+149 YDWRTGFSI

-202 IDALDEDVAKRELN
+202 IDALDDVAKRELN

-233 FIMCVGIGGEEKD
+233 FIMCVGIGGEGKD
-246 IYDLRSKTYKPYCRQ
+246 IYDLRSKTYKPYCTN
-261 SSLQFSD
+261 SSMRFDD
-268 FLDGEYIRPGKKPES
+268 FLYGYSTIDSKNP
-283 GLKFKEVEETKEEF
+283 KFKEVEETKAEF

-304 FVKENYAD
+304 EKDDNFP
-312 FATEVYKKTIKNDIG
+312 TEVYKKAIKSG
-327 GFSNRIY
+327 RSSFSNKIY
-334 ATDKS
+334 STIEY

-347 GIVRILYASNLHG
+347 GMVRILYASNSG
-360 KERKDKFGEYIDSS
+360 AEVKDKFGEYIDTNNYSTTPS
-374 NFPNVLT
+374 LII
-381 FMVAD
+381 AD
-386 KFFFRVYAAEGS
+386 KFFFRVFAGKYA
-398 GNRLVCRMPIQSRF
+398 NNLICRMPIQSRF
-412 KDRNDTKL
+412 KDRNDTRL

>member
-1 MINKSHKRYNNKTL
+1 MKKIIVISLLLFTSH
-15 LSQKGTLMKSLKLI
+15 
-29 FISTLLITSNLY
+29 LY
-41 SSEKIQPS
+41 SNDRIQPS

-79 YDLMMGKYDLAY
+79 YDLMMGKYDIPY

-138 YVNRIQSIVPR
+138 YVYRIESIVPS
-149 YDWRIGFSI
+149 YDWRTGFSI

-202 IDALDEDVAKRELN
+202 INALDDDIAKRELN
-216 TTKNYYYTKL
+216 TTKNYYYTQL
-226 DFAPVGS
+226 DGAPVGS
-233 FIMCVGIGGEEKD
+233 NIMCVGIGGEEKE
-246 IYDLRSKTYKPYCRQ
+246 IYDLRSKTYKPYCTN
-261 SSLQFSD
+261 SSMQFED
-268 FLDGEYIRPGKKPES
+268 FLNGEYIKPGKKPES

-304 FVKENYAD
+304 EKDDNFS
-312 FATEVYKKTIKNDIG
+312 TEVYKKVMKNG
-327 GFSNRIY
+327 FGRFSNAIY
-334 ATDKS
+334 NTNDKS

-347 GIVRILYASNLHG
+347 GMVRILYASNLEWEKS
-360 KERKDKFGEYIDSS
+360 KEKFGVYKYSNGYSDSPA
-374 NFPNVLT
+374 FI
-381 FMVAD
+381 VAD
-386 KFFFRVYAAEGS
+386 KFFFRVYMS
-398 GNRLVCRMPIQSRF
+398 KYGNYLVCRIPIQSRF

-420 IREYLN
+420 IREYLD

>member
-15 LSQKGTLMKSLKLI
+15 LSAKGTLMKSLKLI
-29 FISTLLITSNLY
+29 VISTLLITSNLY

-60 KLVCSDEDISRV
+60 KLICSDEDISRV

-138 YVNRIQSIVPR
+138 YVYRIESIVPS
-149 YDWRIGFSI
+149 YNWRTGFSI

-202 IDALDEDVAKRELN
+202 IDVLDDDIAKRELN

-233 FIMCVGIGGEEKD
+233 FIMCVGIGGEGKD
-246 IYDLRSKTYKPYCRQ
+246 IYDLRSKTYKPYCTN
-261 SSLQFSD
+261 SSMRFDD
-268 FLDGEYIRPGKKPES
+268 FLYGYSTIDSKNP
-283 GLKFKEVEETKEEF
+283 KFKEVEETKAEF

-304 FVKENYAD
+304 EKDDNFP
-312 FATEVYKKTIKNDIG
+312 TEVYKKAIKSG
-327 GFSNRIY
+327 RSSFSNKIY
-334 ATDKS
+334 STIEY

-347 GIVRILYASNLHG
+347 GMVRILYASNSG
-360 KERKDKFGEYIDSS
+360 AEVKDKFGEYIDTNNYSTTPS
-374 NFPNVLT
+374 LII
-381 FMVAD
+381 AD
-386 KFFFRVYAAEGS
+386 KFFFRVFAGKYA
-398 GNRLVCRMPIQSRF
+398 NNLICRMPIQSRF
-412 KDRNDTKL
+412 KDRNDTRL

>member
-1 MINKSHKRYNNKTL
+1 MKKIIVISLLLFTSH
-15 LSQKGTLMKSLKLI
+15 
-29 FISTLLITSNLY
+29 LY
-41 SSEKIQPS
+41 SNDRIQPS

-60 KLVCSDEDISRV
+60 KLVCSDEVLSIV

-124 KKDEK
+124 KKDK
-129 EFNSCVFSR
+129 EEFRRCVLNE
-138 YVNRIQSIVPR
+138 YYNRIQSVVPSYNR
-149 YDWRIGFSI
+149 RTGFSI

-202 IDALDEDVAKRELN
+202 INALDDDVAKRELN
-216 TTKNYYYTKL
+216 TTKNYYYTQL
-226 DFAPVGS
+226 DGAPVGS
-233 FIMCVGIGGEEKD
+233 NIMCVGIGGEEKE
-246 IYDLRSKTYKPYCRQ
+246 IYDLRSKTYKPYCTN
-261 SSLQFSD
+261 SSMQFED
-268 FLDGEYIRPGKKPES
+268 FLNGEYIKPGKKPES

-304 FVKENYAD
+304 EKDDNFS
-312 FATEVYKKTIKNDIG
+312 TEVYKKVMKNG
-327 GFSNRIY
+327 FGRFSNAIY
-334 ATDKS
+334 NTNDKS

-347 GIVRILYASNLHG
+347 GMVRILYASNLEWEKS
-360 KERKDKFGEYIDSS
+360 KEKFGVYKYSNGYSDSPA
-374 NFPNVLT
+374 FI
-381 FMVAD
+381 VAD
-386 KFFFRVYAAEGS
+386 KFFFRVYMS
-398 GNRLVCRMPIQSRF
+398 KYGNYLVCRMPIQSRF

>member
-29 FISTLLITSNLY
+29 VISTLLITSNLY

-60 KLVCSDEDISRV
+60 KLICSDEDISRV

-138 YVNRIQSIVPR
+138 YVYRIQSIVPS
-149 YDWRIGFSI
+149 YNWRIGFSI

-202 IDALDEDVAKRELN
+202 IDVLDDDIAKRELN

-226 DFAPVGS
+226 DFAPVGD

-246 IYDLRSKTYKPYCRQ
+246 IYDLRSKTYKPYCTN
-261 SSLQFSD
+261 SSMRFDD
-268 FLDGEYIRPGKKPES
+268 FLYGYSTIDSKNP
-283 GLKFKEVEETKEEF
+283 KFKEVEETKAEF

-304 FVKENYAD
+304 EKDDNFP
-312 FATEVYKKTIKNDIG
+312 TEVYKKAIKSG
-327 GFSNRIY
+327 RSSFSNKIY
-334 ATDKS
+334 STIEY

-347 GIVRILYASNLHG
+347 GMVRILHASSSG
-360 KERKDKFGEYIDSS
+360 AEVKDKSGEYIDTNNYSTTPS
-374 NFPNVLT
+374 LII
-381 FMVAD
+381 AD
-386 KFFFRVYAAEGS
+386 KFFFRVFAGKYA
-398 GNRLVCRMPIQSRF
+398 NNLICRMPIQSRF
-412 KDRNDTKL
+412 KDRNDTRL

>member
-1 MINKSHKRYNNKTL
+1 
-15 LSQKGTLMKSLKLI
+15 MKN
-29 FISTLLITSNLY
+29 FIVISILLITSNLY

-60 KLVCSDEDISRV
+60 KLVCSDEVLSIL

-138 YVNRIQSIVPR
+138 YVYRIESIVPS
-149 YDWRIGFSI
+149 YDWRTGFSI

-202 IDALDEDVAKRELN
+202 IDALDDVAKRELN

-233 FIMCVGIGGEEKD
+233 FIMCVGIGGEGKD
-246 IYDLRSKTYKPYCRQ
+246 IYDLRSKTYKPYCTN
-261 SSLQFSD
+261 SSMRFDD
-268 FLDGEYIRPGKKPES
+268 FLYGYSTIDSKNP
-283 GLKFKEVEETKEEF
+283 KFKEVEETKAEF

-304 FVKENYAD
+304 EKDDNFP
-312 FATEVYKKTIKNDIG
+312 TEVYKKAIKSG
-327 GFSNRIY
+327 RSSFSNKIY
-334 ATDKS
+334 STIEY

-347 GIVRILYASNLHG
+347 GMVRILYASNSG
-360 KERKDKFGEYIDSS
+360 AEVKDKFGEYIDTNNYSTTPS
-374 NFPNVLT
+374 LII
-381 FMVAD
+381 AD
-386 KFFFRVYAAEGS
+386 KFFFRVFAGKYA
-398 GNRLVCRMPIQSRF
+398 NNLICRMPIQSRF
-412 KDRNDTKL
+412 KDRNDTRL

>member
-1 MINKSHKRYNNKTL
+1 
-15 LSQKGTLMKSLKLI
+15 MKK
-29 FISTLLITSNLY
+29 FIVISILLITSNLY

-60 KLVCSDEDISRV
+60 KLVCSDEVLSRL

-103 LEKLKQSQIDWVKY
+103 LEKLKQSQIDWVKH
-117 RDKYCNT
+117 RDRYCNT
-124 KKDEK
+124 EKDEK
-129 EFNSCVFSR
+129 EFRSCVFSR
-138 YVNRIQSIVPR
+138 YINRIQSIVPS
-149 YDWRIGFSI
+149 YNWRIGFSI

-216 TTKNYYYTKL
+216 TTTNYYYTKL

-233 FIMCVGIGGEEKD
+233 YIMCVGIGGEGKD
-246 IYDLRSKTYKPYCRQ
+246 IYDLRSKTYKPYCVT
-261 SSLQFSD
+261 LNGQFED
-268 FLDGEYIRPGKKPES
+268 FLNGDYIRDGQKLKF
-283 GLKFKEVEETKEEF
+283 GLKFKEIEETKEEF

-304 FVKENYAD
+304 KKYDIFS
-312 FATEVYKKTIKNDIG
+312 TEVFKKTIKNDTG
-327 GFSNRIY
+327 GFRNEIY
-334 ATDKS
+334 STDKS

-347 GIVRILYASNLHG
+347 GMVRILYASNL
-360 KERKDKFGEYIDSS
+360 EWDKSEEKLGRYTHPDGYSS
-374 NFPNVLT
+374 SPT
-381 FMVAD
+381 SIVAD
-386 KFFFRVYAAEGS
+386 KFFFRVFTGKHA
-398 GNRLVCRMPIQSRF
+398 NNLICRMPIQSRF

>member
-1 MINKSHKRYNNKTL
+1 MKKIIVISL
-15 LSQKGTLMKSLKLI
+15 LL
-29 FISTLLITSNLY
+29 FTSNLY

-60 KLVCSDEDISRV
+60 KLVCSDEVLSTL

-103 LEKLKQSQIDWVKY
+103 LEKLKQSQIEWVKH
-117 RDKYCNT
+117 RDRYCNT
-124 KKDEK
+124 EKDK
-129 EFNSCVFSR
+129 EEFRRCVLNE
-138 YVNRIQSIVPR
+138 YYNRIQSVVPT
-149 YDWRIGFSI
+149 YNVRIGFSI
-158 NDKNSTNDLCY
+158 NDKNSTNNLCY

-216 TTKNYYYTKL
+216 TTTNYYYTKL

-233 FIMCVGIGGEEKD
+233 YIMCVGIGGEGKD
-246 IYDLRSKTYKPYCRQ
+246 IYDLRSKTYKPYCTN
-261 SSLQFSD
+261 SSMRFDD
-268 FLDGEYIRPGKKPES
+268 FLYGYSTIDSKNP
-283 GLKFKEVEETKEEF
+283 KFKEVEETKAEF

-304 FVKENYAD
+304 EKDDNFP
-312 FATEVYKKTIKNDIG
+312 TEVYKKAIKSG
-327 GFSNRIY
+327 RSSFSNKIY
-334 ATDKS
+334 STIEY

-347 GIVRILYASNLHG
+347 GMVRILYASNSG
-360 KERKDKFGEYIDSS
+360 AEVKDKFGEYIDTNNYSTTPS
-374 NFPNVLT
+374 LII
-381 FMVAD
+381 AD
-386 KFFFRVYAAEGS
+386 KFFFRVFAGKYA
-398 GNRLVCRMPIQSRF
+398 NNLICRMPIQSRF
-412 KDRNDTKL
+412 KDRNDTRL

>member
-1 MINKSHKRYNNKTL
+1 
-15 LSQKGTLMKSLKLI
+15 MKNLKLI
-29 FISTLLITSNLY
+29 VISTLLITSNLY

-60 KLVCSDEDISRV
+60 KLICSDEDISRV

-138 YVNRIQSIVPR
+138 YVYRIESIVPS
-149 YDWRIGFSI
+149 YDWRTGFSI

-216 TTKNYYYTKL
+216 TTTNYYYTKI

-233 FIMCVGIGGEEKD
+233 FIMCVGIGGEGKD
-246 IYDLRSKTYKPYCRQ
+246 IYDLRSKTYKPYCTN
-261 SSLQFSD
+261 SSMRFDD
-268 FLDGEYIRPGKKPES
+268 FLYGYSTIDSKNP
-283 GLKFKEVEETKEEF
+283 KFKEVEETKAEF

-304 FVKENYAD
+304 EKDDNFP
-312 FATEVYKKTIKNDIG
+312 TEVYKKAIKSG
-327 GFSNRIY
+327 RSSFSNKIY
-334 ATDKS
+334 STIEY

-347 GIVRILYASNLHG
+347 GMVRILYASNSG
-360 KERKDKFGEYIDSS
+360 AEVKDKFGEYIDTNNYSTTPS
-374 NFPNVLT
+374 LII
-381 FMVAD
+381 AD
-386 KFFFRVYAAEGS
+386 KFFFRVFAGKYA
-398 GNRLVCRMPIQSRF
+398 NNLICRMPIQSRF
-412 KDRNDTKL
+412 KDRNDTRL

>member
-1 MINKSHKRYNNKTL
+1 
-15 LSQKGTLMKSLKLI
+15 MKK
-29 FISTLLITSNLY
+29 FIVMSILLITSNLY

-60 KLVCSDEDISRV
+60 KLICSDEDISRV

-103 LEKLKQSQIDWVKY
+103 LEKLKQSQIEWVKH
-117 RDKYCNT
+117 RDRYCNT
-124 KKDEK
+124 EKDK
-129 EFNSCVFSR
+129 EEFRRCVLNE
-138 YVNRIQSIVPR
+138 YYNRIQSVVPSYNR
-149 YDWRIGFSI
+149 RTGFSI

-197 YEKFL
+197 YEKF
-202 IDALDEDVAKRELN
+202 IINALGKDIAARELN
-216 TTKNYYYTKL
+216 TTKNYYYTQL
-226 DFAPVGS
+226 DGAPVGS
-233 FIMCVGIGGEEKD
+233 YIMCVGIGGEEKD
-246 IYDLRSKTYKPYCRQ
+246 IYDLRSKTYKPYCVT
-261 SSLQFSD
+261 LNGQFED
-268 FLDGEYIRPGKKPES
+268 FLNGDYIRDGQKLKF
-283 GLKFKEVEETKEEF
+283 GLKFKEIEETEEEF
-297 KKRGLDY
+297 KRRGLDY
-304 FVKENYAD
+304 KKDDSFS
-312 FATEVYKKTIKNDIG
+312 TEVFKKTIKNDTDD
-327 GFSNRIY
+327 FSSVIY
-334 ATDKS
+334 STDKS

-347 GIVRILYASNLHG
+347 GMVRILYASNLG
-360 KERKDKFGEYIDSS
+360 WEKSKEKFGEHFLSS
-374 NFPNVLT
+374 NSSDWPILI
-381 FMVAD
+381 VAD
-386 KFFFRVYAAEGS
+386 KFFFRVFTGEYA
-398 GNRLVCRMPIQSRF
+398 NNLICRMPIQSRF

>member
-1 MINKSHKRYNNKTL
+1 
-15 LSQKGTLMKSLKLI
+15 MKK
-29 FISTLLITSNLY
+29 FIVISILLITSNLY

-103 LEKLKQSQIDWVKY
+103 LEKLKQSQIDWVKV
-117 RDKYCNT
+117 RDACSSE
-124 KKDEK
+124 KDKK
-129 EFNSCVFSR
+129 EFRRCVFSR
-138 YVNRIQSIVPR
+138 YINRIESIVPS
-149 YDWRIGFSI
+149 YNWRIGFSI

-202 IDALDEDVAKRELN
+202 IEALGKDIAERELN
-216 TTKNYYYTKL
+216 TTTNYYYTKL

-233 FIMCVGIGGEEKD
+233 FIMCVDIGGEEKD
-246 IYDLRSKTYKPYCRQ
+246 IYDLGSKTYKPYCTN
-261 SSLQFSD
+261 SGIQFSD
-268 FLDGEYIRPGKKPES
+268 FLDGDYITHGRKPES

-304 FVKENYAD
+304 KKYDIFS
-312 FATEVYKKTIKNDIG
+312 TEVYKKTVKNHTGHFINFLYT
-327 GFSNRIY
+327 FS
-334 ATDKS
+334 KK

-347 GIVRILYASNLHG
+347 NRVRMLYASNLEWD
-360 KERKDKFGEYIDSS
+360 KSKDKLGIYTYPEGYSS
-374 NFPNVLT
+374 SPTLI
-381 FMVAD
+381 VAD
-386 KFFFRVYAAEGS
+386 KFFFRVYMNKY
-398 GNRLVCRMPIQSRF
+398 GNYLVCRMPIQSRF

>member
-1 MINKSHKRYNNKTL
+1 MKKIIVISLLLFTSH
-15 LSQKGTLMKSLKLI
+15 
-29 FISTLLITSNLY
+29 LY
-41 SSEKIQPS
+41 SNDRIQPS

-138 YVNRIQSIVPR
+138 YVYRIESIVPS
-149 YDWRIGFSI
+149 YDWRTGFSI

-216 TTKNYYYTKL
+216 TTTNYYYTKL

-233 FIMCVGIGGEEKD
+233 FIMCVGIGGEGKD
-246 IYDLRSKTYKPYCRQ
+246 IYDLRSKTYKPYCTN
-261 SSLQFSD
+261 SSMRFDD
-268 FLDGEYIRPGKKPES
+268 FLYGYSTIDSKNP
-283 GLKFKEVEETKEEF
+283 KFKEVEETKAEF

-304 FVKENYAD
+304 EKDDNFP
-312 FATEVYKKTIKNDIG
+312 TEVYKKAIKSG
-327 GFSNRIY
+327 RSSFSNKIY
-334 ATDKS
+334 STIEY

-347 GIVRILYASNLHG
+347 GMVRILYASNSG
-360 KERKDKFGEYIDSS
+360 AEVKDKFGEYIDTNNYSTTPS
-374 NFPNVLT
+374 LII
-381 FMVAD
+381 AD
-386 KFFFRVYAAEGS
+386 KFFFRVFAGKYA
-398 GNRLVCRMPIQSRF
+398 NNLICRMPIQSRF

-420 IREYLN
+420 IREYLD